1 MYPCQADKDGSC
13 ELIWPVLHP
22 GLSEGSFGN
31 KGRLGRT
38 GQIATA
44 GVTSFQCH
52 GRQRHA
58 AFGRDFRS
66 GKLTVKDVCA

>member
-1 MYPCQADKDGSC
+1 MKIAGLPSLVILAQAMYPCQADKDRSC
-13 ELIWPVLHP
+13 ELILPVLHP

-31 KGRLGRT
+31 KGRLGWT

-52 GRQRHA
+52 GR
-58 AFGRDFRS
+58 
-66 GKLTVKDVCA
+66 

>member
-1 MYPCQADKDGSC
+1 MKIAGLPSLVILAQAMYPCQEDKDGSC
-13 ELIWPVLHP
+13 ELIWLVLHP

-52 GRQRHA
+52 GR
-58 AFGRDFRS
+58 
-66 GKLTVKDVCA
+66 